1 MFVSPLEGIRCLRL
15 YCCLCAL
22 SCFSKKKEL
31 SLRVFITWRSPRG
44 SPFVQYCFLQ
54 SIGWG
59 IQFLYHLK
67 LSWSR
72 SFPSSSFPV
81 TANGIEFLVFSLS
94 SVFMG
99 TEECSCLLNVDFI
112 FCYVQGSTKCN
123 KENVYFFFKFPLCCI
138 HTQIEGIFSSV
149 LDNSS

>member
-1 MFVSPLEGIRCLRL
+1 MSPLEGIRCLRL

-22 SCFSKKKEL
+22 SCFSKKEL
-31 SLRVFITWRSPRG
+31 SLRVFITWHSLRG

-54 SIGWG
+54 SLGWG

-81 TANGIEFLVFSLS
+81 TANGIVFLFFSLS
-94 SVFMG
+94 PVFMG
-99 TEECSCLLNVDFI
+99 IEECSCLLNVYFI
-112 FCYVQGSTKCN
+112 FCCVQESTKCY
-123 KENVYFFFKFPLCCI
+123 KEKCLLFKIP
-138 HTQIEGIFSSV
+138 SV
-149 LDNSS
+149 LYSYSN